1 MADRKTDP
9 NWEKYQE
16 TKEEIRKQEVQIETN
31 RQIDRART
39 RPGES
44 TPS

>member
-1 MADRKTDP
+1 MSDRQTDP
-9 NWEKYQE
+9 KWQEYQE
-16 TKEEIRKQEVQIETN
+16 TKKEIQKQEVQIETN